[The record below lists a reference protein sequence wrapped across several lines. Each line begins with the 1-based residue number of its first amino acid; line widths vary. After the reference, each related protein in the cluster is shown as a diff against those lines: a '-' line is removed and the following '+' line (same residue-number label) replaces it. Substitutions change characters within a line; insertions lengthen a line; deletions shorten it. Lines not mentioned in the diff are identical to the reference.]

1 METFCVDETQNEKRL
16 DIVLST
22 HNLVSSRSVAKKMI
36 NSGKVKINSS
46 DENITPKKTVRT
58 RDIISFSLLPEVTT
72 DIIPVAHPLDIIFE
86 DDFLIIVNKP
96 SGMVVH
102 PAAGHHSDTLVN
114 YLAHHTSLSNPESSR
129 PGIVHRIDK
138 DTSGLLVVA
147 KDNETH
153 ENLAKQFER
162 HSIQRIYQAIIW
174 GVPKTGKG
182 RIDQPIGRHPAN
194 RKKFAVRGSGKN
206 AVTHWQILKRFTHLC
221 LIECQLETGRTHQ
234 IRVHLNSIGHSV
246 LGDPVYGRFRTFAKK
261 YPEELKN
268 TLKQVS
274 GQSLHAI
281 SLGFIHP
288 KTHEDMNFQSALPI
302 EMQKVLSVLNTCSL
316 EL

>member
-1 METFCVDETQNEKRL
+1 METFYVDETQNDKRL

-22 HNLVSSRSVAKKMI
+22 QSSISSRSVAKKMI
-36 NSGKVKINSS
+36 NSGSVQLNASN
-46 DENITPKKTVRT
+46 ENIAPKKTVYT
-58 RDIISFSLLPEVTT
+58 GDIISFSLIPQETT
-72 DIIPVAHPLDIIFE
+72 DIIPIAHPLDIIFE
-86 DDFLIIVNKP
+86 DAFLLVVNKP

-114 YLAHHTSLSNPESSR
+114 YLAHHTDLSSQDSIR

-147 KDNETH
+147 KDNDTH
-153 ENLAKQFER
+153 EKLAQQFER

-174 GVPKTGKG
+174 GTPKTGKG
-182 RIDQPIGRHPAN
+182 TIDQPIGRHPTN
-194 RKKFAVRGSGKN
+194 RKKFSVKASGKN
-206 AVTHWQILKRFTHLC
+206 AVTHWKILKRFTHLS

-246 LGDPVYGRFRTFAKK
+246 LGDPVYGRFRNFAKK
-261 YPEELKN
+261 YPEELKT

-274 GQSLHAI
+274 GQCLHAI

-288 KTHEDMNFQSALPI
+288 QTQEQMNFQSDLPM
-302 EMQKVLSVLNTCSL
+302 EMQKVLTILNTYCM
-316 EL
+316 E